1 MAYVYTGI
9 FHQNGRPEKLYFWG
23 QVIGV
28 THPQKRPWLDPY
40 GLQYHGQSLLQVM
53 STKKK
58 TFAGD
63 LVGGIAYLPLWKMME
78 FVSWDEMTFPIYIY
92 ILYMEK

>member
-1 MAYVYTGI
+1 MTKGNQKKLEVPTYHIFLAYQYLSMAYVYTGI

-53 STKKK
+53 STKK

-63 LVGGIAYLPLWKMME
+63 LVGGIAYLPL
-78 FVSWDEMTFPIYIY
+78 
-92 ILYMEK
+92 